1 MFSLALLV
9 VMVEFATK
17 VIGAVA
23 VAFLTK
29 YVASG
34 FQLNG
39 EGINSM
45 AMQQGGLGLLMT
57 TLLITAPPMAASF
70 FNGMLG
76 QFTAYSMFG
85 QVGRQTGGDAQPGSP
100 NYNPY
105 SNHAR
110 MPPPQSESPNS
121 GGNVGAFG
129 NAPNPGAQVG
139 YQPQSAAPP
148 REGLNNSPRCG
159 RQ

>member
-105 SNHAR
+105 SNYANNAPRSVGRDAEIDAPINTNHGAR
-110 MPPPQSESPNS
+110 VTRTETAPQSLDVIKTKS
-121 GGNVGAFG
+121 
-129 NAPNPGAQVG
+129 
-139 YQPQSAAPP
+139 
-148 REGLNNSPRCG
+148 
-159 RQ
+159 

>member
-105 SNHAR
+105 SNYANNTAMAR
-110 MPPPQSESPNS
+110 NNEGSLSNQ
-121 GGNVGAFG
+121 
-129 NAPNPGAQVG
+129 G
-139 YQPQSAAPP
+139 Y
-148 REGLNNSPRCG
+148 LNNQSTSPYTG
-159 RQ
+159 ESKVPVKDEVKKWG